1 VGAAFRRPVVGHVVR
16 QAAIVA
22 ILIAG
27 AAAFVLVPARSRP
40 ASIEAGFWFEDV
52 AFESSRLGSRLTS
65 SEIATI
71 ESVARAE
78 LRDAFDGLPIAI
90 SSRRDVR
97 YTLRVVQEVRDLRFR
112 RAVGVAG
119 QSRGITGVGGSGSVS
134 FDFLANGA
142 MAWAPAGAER
152 AELVA
157 AIGRGI
163 GRTAIHEFT
172 HQILP
177 TVPIHD
183 SRDAQSYEYASAA
196 RSAQYI
202 GPMHWDLARPLLEQR
217 LGSSMLSARK
227 TGRSP

>member
-1 VGAAFRRPVVGHVVR
+1 MAK

-22 ILIAG
+22 ILIA
-27 AAAFVLVPARSRP
+27 AVVAYALHAARSRP
-40 ASIEAGFWFEDV
+40 DSVDVGLWFDEV
-52 AFESSRLGSRLTS
+52 AFASSRLGAPLTPA
-65 SEIATI
+65 EIATI
-71 ESVARAE
+71 EEVARAE
-78 LRDAFDGLPIAI
+78 VREAFQGLRISVSDRHDA
-90 SSRRDVR
+90 R
-97 YTLRVVQEVRDLRFR
+97 YTLRVVPQVLDLRFKR
-112 RAVGVAG
+112 PVGVAG
-119 QSRGITGVGGSGSVS
+119 QSRGITGFGGSGSVS

-142 MAWAPAGAER
+142 MAWAPDDAER

-163 GRTAIHEFT
+163 GRTAVHELT

-177 TVPIHD
+177 TAPIHE

-196 RSAQYI
+196 RAAQYI

-227 TGRSP
+227 AGRSP